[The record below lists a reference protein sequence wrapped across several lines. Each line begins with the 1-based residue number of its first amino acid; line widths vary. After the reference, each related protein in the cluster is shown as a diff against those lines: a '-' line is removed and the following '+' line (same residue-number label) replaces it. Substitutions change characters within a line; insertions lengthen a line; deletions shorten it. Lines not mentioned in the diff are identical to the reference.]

1 MKKRIQWIDIAKGI
15 AILAVIIG
23 HTVPHRGYFK
33 LLWSFIF
40 SFHMPLFFIVS
51 GYLFNESSFK
61 GLIIK
66 SFKRMIV
73 PYLITF
79 GTYSIYVAYTCEG
92 SFISSILKSLISIV
106 YGSGKAV
113 ETLPCIQSI
122 GALWFLV
129 ALFFSTILF
138 NLVLKIVKDKD
149 RITELAI
156 VIGLGI
162 MGYLLKDIKYLPWSI
177 DLVLVSQLFMYV
189 GYELKSMDKGKIK
202 ISNIGLICLVSLWF
216 LCINKYAFD
225 LNQRAY
231 RDFTI
236 SIAGSISGSIV
247 IFYISQYISRLD
259 YLNRFLTFCG
269 RESLVILCI
278 HFLEYRIINWY
289 EIFKFTNLNEA
300 STLVIIVLNISKLLL
315 IIMSTRI
322 VVYLKVKVKSLLPKE
337 L

>member
-61 GLIIK
+61 GIIRK
-66 SFKRMIV
+66 NFKRMIV

-79 GTYSIYVAYTCEG
+79 GTYSIYVAYTCEE

-113 ETLPCIQSI
+113 EALPCIQSV

-138 NLVLKIVKDKD
+138 NLILKIVKDKD

-156 VIGLGI
+156 VMGLCI
-162 MGYLLKDIKYLPWSI
+162 MGYILKDIKYLPWSL

-202 ISNIGLICLVSLWF
+202 ISNIGFIFLVSLWF

-231 RDFTI
+231 RDFAI
-236 SIAGSISGSIV
+236 SILGSISGSIV
-247 IFYISQYISRLD
+247 ILYISQYISRFD
-259 YLNRFLTFCG
+259 YLNSFLSFCG
-269 RESLVILCI
+269 KESLVILCI

-289 EIFKFTNLNEA
+289 GIFKFTNLNEA
-300 STLVIIVLNISKLLL
+300 SALVIIILNISKLLL
-315 IIMSTRI
+315 IILSTRI
-322 VVYLKVKVKSLLPKE
+322 VVYLKVKVKSLVLKK